1 MFLYSFVTDGEG
13 GDYDGVCNSDGEVVM
28 GALMVVMDACKNK
41 EGEKKRKMMIIV
53 LILSSNKQFER
64 IHDDWLI

>member
-41 EGEKKRKMMIIV
+41 EGEEKRKG
-53 LILSSNKQFER
+53 K
-64 IHDDWLI
+64 